1 MNSPRFRWQVLCR
14 LRVVFACM
22 PLMEPRWTEQTQ
34 RRVESEFVVEGLNMF
49 EEGRRRLLVAV
60 IGAGVHTLGLD
71 DAYK

>member
-1 MNSPRFRWQVLCR
+1 
-14 LRVVFACM
+14 M

-60 IGAGVHTLGLD
+60 IGAGVHTLGPD